1 MRKLA
6 ADYKSFRLRRIG
18 EPQYRHALL
27 LLGWVWYFIMYMIT
41 ENLIPIER
49 CTPIHCWLDDVIP
62 FYELFL
68 IPYVLWYALIVVTL
82 AYYFFF
88 DIPRF
93 KQVQIFILITQII
106 AMTCYV
112 LFPSRQDLRP
122 ETFARDNFL
131 TRLMAFIYSFDTSTG
146 VCPSLHVAYSI
157 GIASVVAKD
166 DYFSRPFKIG
176 LTACVILICVATTFV
191 KQHSAVDVFAALPV
205 CLVAE
210 AIIFGRSYWLPR
222 FRKEKTAD

>member
-62 FYELFL
+62 FNELFL

-176 LTACVILICVATTFV
+176 LTAFVILICVATTFV

>member
-18 EPQYRHALL
+18 EPQFRHALL

-62 FYELFL
+62 FNELFL

-93 KQVQIFILITQII
+93 
-106 AMTCYV
+106 
-112 LFPSRQDLRP
+112 
-122 ETFARDNFL
+122 
-131 TRLMAFIYSFDTSTG
+131 
-146 VCPSLHVAYSI
+146 
-157 GIASVVAKD
+157 
-166 DYFSRPFKIG
+166 
-176 LTACVILICVATTFV
+176 
-191 KQHSAVDVFAALPV
+191 
-205 CLVAE
+205 
-210 AIIFGRSYWLPR
+210 
-222 FRKEKTAD
+222 

>member
-6 ADYKSFRLRRIG
+6 ADYKSFRLSRVG
-18 EPQYRHALL
+18 EPQFRHALL

-41 ENLIPIER
+41 ENLIPLER

-62 FYELFL
+62 FNELFV
-68 IPYVLWYALIVVTL
+68 IPYVLWYVLIVVSL

-176 LTACVILICVATTFV
+176 LTAFVILICAATTFV

-222 FRKEKTAD
+222 FRNKKTAD

>member
-62 FYELFL
+62 FNELFL

-176 LTACVILICVATTFV
+176 LIAFVILICVATTFV

>member
-6 ADYKSFRLRRIG
+6 ADYKSFRLRKIG

-49 CTPIHCWLDDVIP
+49 CTPMHCWLDDVIP
-62 FYELFL
+62 FNELFL

-106 AMTCYV
+106 AMTCYI

-131 TRLMAFIYSFDTSTG
+131 TRLMAFIYSFDTNTG
-146 VCPSLHVAYSI
+146 VCPSLYVAYSI

-166 DYFSRPFKIG
+166 DYFSRSFKIG
-176 LTACVILICVATTFV
+176 LTAFVILICLATMFV

>member
-62 FYELFL
+62 FNELFL

-131 TRLMAFIYSFDTSTG
+131 TRLMAFIYG
-146 VCPSLHVAYSI
+146 ARRLNAYVS
-157 GIASVVAKD
+157 AR
-166 DYFSRPFKIG
+166 RPEH
-176 LTACVILICVATTFV
+176 C
-191 KQHSAVDVFAALPV
+191 
-205 CLVAE
+205 
-210 AIIFGRSYWLPR
+210 
-222 FRKEKTAD
+222 FRR

>member
-62 FYELFL
+62 FNELFL

-112 LFPSRQDLRP
+112 LFPSRQDLRS

-176 LTACVILICVATTFV
+176 LTAFVILICVATTFV

>member
-1 MRKLA
+1 MAEIMQKLTL
-6 ADYKSFRLRRIG
+6 YF
-18 EPQYRHALL
+18 QY
-27 LLGWVWYFIMYMIT
+27 
-41 ENLIPIER
+41 
-49 CTPIHCWLDDVIP
+49 P
-62 FYELFL
+62 F
-68 IPYVLWYALIVVTL
+68 VWYALIVVTL

-157 GIASVVAKD
+157 GIAEPRKYLSVTCRIYV
-166 DYFSRPFKIG
+166 
-176 LTACVILICVATTFV
+176 
-191 KQHSAVDVFAALPV
+191 
-205 CLVAE
+205 
-210 AIIFGRSYWLPR
+210 
-222 FRKEKTAD
+222 

>member
-62 FYELFL
+62 FNELFL
-68 IPYVLWYALIVVTL
+68 IPYVLWYVLIVVTL

-122 ETFARDNFL
+122 ETFAHDNFL

-176 LTACVILICVATTFV
+176 LTAFVILICVATTFV

>member
-18 EPQYRHALL
+18 EPQFRHALL

-62 FYELFL
+62 FNELFL

-146 VCPSLHVAYSI
+146 VCPSLHVAYSV
-157 GIASVVAKD
+157 GIASVCVKD
-166 DYFSRPFKIG
+166 RQATKRWKIFIVFMAVMIS
-176 LTACVILICVATTFV
+176 LSVMFV
-191 KQHSAVDVFAALPV
+191 KQHSSVDVFWAIPLSI
-205 CLVAE
+205 LAE
-210 AIIFGRSYWLPR
+210 ILTFHVV
-222 FRKEKTAD
+222 FRKRS

>member
-62 FYELFL
+62 FNELFL
-68 IPYVLWYALIVVTL
+68 IPYVLWYVLIVVTL

-176 LTACVILICVATTFV
+176 LTAFVILICVATTFV

>member
-62 FYELFL
+62 FNELFL

-166 DYFSRPFKIG
+166 NYFSRPFKIG
-176 LTACVILICVATTFV
+176 LTAFVILICVATTFV

>member
-1 MRKLA
+1 
-6 ADYKSFRLRRIG
+6 
-18 EPQYRHALL
+18 
-27 LLGWVWYFIMYMIT
+27 MYMIT

-49 CTPIHCWLDDVIP
+49 CTPVHCWLDDVIP
-62 FYELFL
+62 FNELFL

-176 LTACVILICVATTFV
+176 LTAFVILICVATTFV

>member
-18 EPQYRHALL
+18 EPQFRHALL
-27 LLGWVWYFIMYMIT
+27 LLGWVWYFIMYMMT

-62 FYELFL
+62 FNELFL

-176 LTACVILICVATTFV
+176 LTAFVILICVATTFV